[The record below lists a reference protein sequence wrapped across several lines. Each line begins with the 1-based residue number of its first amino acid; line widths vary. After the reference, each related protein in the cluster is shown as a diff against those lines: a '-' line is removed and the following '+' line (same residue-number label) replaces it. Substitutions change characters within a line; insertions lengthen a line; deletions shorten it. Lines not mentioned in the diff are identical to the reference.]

1 MVSSPI
7 LFLLANFGW
16 KDEVLHLII
25 SFKQYANYLSLYC
38 PFTGTKKGQGAN
50 PLIYMVGAEGF
61 ELLARIKSWVGVWG

>member
-1 MVSSPI
+1 MIGSPV
-7 LFLLANFGW
+7 LFHLANFGW

-50 PLIYMVGAEGF
+50 PLILGTQTFSKGRS
-61 ELLARIKSWVGVWG
+61 LGK